1 MGWRELERMKTV
13 FIEHLRTSLYPLTFR
28 VHDDKDSKFLAVVGF
43 FMRYAQSSSLSIML
57 IFIKNA

>member
-13 FIEHLRTSLYPLTFR
+13 FIEHLRTSLSPLAFR

-43 FMRYAQSSSLSIML
+43 FMRLCSK
-57 IFIKNA
+57 FILVNNVDFY